1 MPGRSGIITAGT
13 WCVDTNK
20 VVDFWPAEDGI
31 AEYGAETREGG
42 GSACNLA
49 LDVRA
54 LDADMPLETIG
65 VVGDDENGRWLRELA
80 DNARIGTR
88 QMHVVPGERT
98 HISDA
103 FVSSATRRRTHIHR
117 PGVAELLN
125 PQHFDFSATTGKLLH
140 LGMPGCH
147 RTMDESRGADG
158 NGWVTVLRA
167 ARAAGIK
174 TNLEVASVN
183 PQTLRRVVLPCL
195 PHLDMLI
202 VNDAEIGAVSGLPT
216 ISDGVPDLAM
226 CARAAATII
235 ERGSMELIVIHSPA
249 GAVALPRGGSP
260 HFAAAVAVPSAA
272 IAGANGAGDAFAAG
286 VLYGIHENW
295 LLPDFVKL
303 GHAAAAASLRRV
315 STTGSVENW
324 RACLQLASDWGWRSL
339 PAA

>member
-1 MPGRSGIITAGT
+1 
-13 WCVDTNK
+13 
-20 VVDFWPAEDGI
+20 
-31 AEYGAETREGG
+31 
-42 GSACNLA
+42 
-49 LDVRA
+49 
-54 LDADMPLETIG
+54 MPLETIG
-65 VVGDDENGRWLRELA
+65 VVGNDENGRWLRELA

-183 PQTLRRVVLPCL
+183 PGTLRRVVLPVCL
-195 PHLDMLI
+195 
-202 VNDAEIGAVSGLPT
+202 
-216 ISDGVPDLAM
+216 ISI
-226 CARAAATII
+226 C
-235 ERGSMELIVIHSPA
+235 
-249 GAVALPRGGSP
+249 
-260 HFAAAVAVPSAA
+260 
-272 IAGANGAGDAFAAG
+272 
-286 VLYGIHENW
+286 
-295 LLPDFVKL
+295 
-303 GHAAAAASLRRV
+303 
-315 STTGSVENW
+315 
-324 RACLQLASDWGWRSL
+324 
-339 PAA
+339 